1 MGEWWFLTTFLR
13 PGTGKR
19 DRHTIGY
26 VRTVSKRAYIR
37 LAWVTSAGWL
47 PMELERAEPRPF
59 RCIARTRRAL
69 RRAETAVTLGPGGGV
84 ARVPRARSGGPNR
97 AARPILTV
105 RELIDYRYRYTK
117 LNMYRSWYRY

>member
-1 MGEWWFLTTFLR
+1 MGEWWFLTTFLISYALALQLYGR
-13 PGTGKR
+13 EAGFT
-19 DRHTIGY
+19 HTIGY

-84 ARVPRARSGGPNR
+84 ARVPRARRALPANLTDLTGGGVG
-97 AARPILTV
+97 AL
-105 RELIDYRYRYTK
+105 
-117 LNMYRSWYRY
+117 RSF

>member
-1 MGEWWFLTTFLR
+1 MVLTGGFAHLTDL
-13 PGTGKR
+13 TGGGR
-19 DRHTIGY
+19 GRVVVFDDIPTRSRYGREAGFTHTIGY

-84 ARVPRARSGGPNR
+84 ARVP
-97 AARPILTV
+97 
-105 RELIDYRYRYTK
+105 
-117 LNMYRSWYRY
+117 